1 MRYGLVIVCNSG
13 TYSIRSQSKVYVIHY
28 ENVYQIVKVV
38 FSSDNSIISASES
51 LFDPSCEKHVRFLE
65 KNESNNNQVIID
77 KMIFNSEVDRDNYFD
92 NYIF

>member
-1 MRYGLVIVCNSG
+1 MF
-13 TYSIRSQSKVYVIHY
+13 K
-28 ENVYQIVKVV
+28 
-38 FSSDNSIISASES
+38 S
-51 LFDPSCEKHVRFLE
+51 LFGPSCEKHVRFLE